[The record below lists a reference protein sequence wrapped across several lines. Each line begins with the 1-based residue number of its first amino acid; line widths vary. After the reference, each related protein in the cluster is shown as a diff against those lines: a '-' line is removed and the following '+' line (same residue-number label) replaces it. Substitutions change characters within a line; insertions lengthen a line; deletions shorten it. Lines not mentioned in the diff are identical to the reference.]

1 MARIVRALAEGVRL
15 GRLLVKGLFLRW
27 LIRGFAFF
35 LSIFVPLGAIQRGFA
50 HDAFVIHLTAVGFRS
65 TGAVDTPGQRLGGA
79 SRPSATALGVYHDP
93 VARGLADGALALRY

>member
-15 GRLLVKGLFLRW
+15 GRFLVQGLFLGW
-27 LIRGFAFF
+27 LVRGFASA
-35 LSIFVPLGAIQRGFA
+35 LGILGPLGAIQRGLA
-50 HDAFVIHLTAVGFRS
+50 HDALVVHPTAVGVRS